1 VFSFMGNVVHSEDFW
16 NTGDTVILRNIARS
30 DGSVTTAVPA
40 IVICDERD
48 LLAVYIAKGTPFK
61 NNWVVLPA
69 QRVVSVEAI
78 VPSAQRQHRDL
89 VWWHDSI
96 RLYLPGYSYSIW
108 LNFDESGEFAS
119 YYCNLEAP
127 FIRTELGIDTR
138 DFALDIIAK
147 PDGQWWWKDE
157 EEFKRRLETGL
168 DAATHKA
175 RVRAAGRD
183 FIRRLESGDWPF
195 NCGWEQWQPPDNRQ
209 ARNLPENWAVDY
221 GYHARLQ

>member
-1 VFSFMGNVVHSEDFW
+1 MDWLNYW
-16 NTGDTVILRNIARS
+16 NEGDTVILRNIARS

-61 NNWVVLPA
+61 NNWVIPPE
-69 QRVVSVEAI
+69 QRVASVAAI
-78 VPSAQRQHRDL
+78 VPSAQRQHQNL
-89 VWWHDSI
+89 LWWYNSI
-96 RLYLPGYSYSIW
+96 RLYLPGNSYSIW

-147 PDGQWWWKDE
+147 PDGQWRWKDE
-157 EEFKRRLETGL
+157 DEFERRLEAGL
-168 DAATHKA
+168 DSPEHQA
-175 RVRAAGRD
+175 RVRAAGRE
-183 FIRRLESGDWPF
+183 FIRRFERGHWPF
-195 NCGWEQWQPPDNRQ
+195 NCGWEQ
-209 ARNLPENWAVDY
+209 
-221 GYHARLQ
+221 

>member
-1 VFSFMGNVVHSEDFW
+1 MGNMVHWEDFW

-40 IVICDERD
+40 IVIRDGQD

-61 NNWVVLPA
+61 NNWVVPPA
-69 QRVVSVEAI
+69 QRVASVVAI

-89 VWWHDSI
+89 AWWYDSI

-168 DAATHKA
+168 DSAAHQA
-175 RVRAAGRD
+175 QVRAVGRD
-183 FIRRLESGDWPF
+183 FIRAWKVVIGPLTVVGNNGSRLITGRPVI
-195 NCGWEQWQPPDNRQ
+195 CLRIGPLITVPMRAYQC
-209 ARNLPENWAVDY
+209 
-221 GYHARLQ
+221 LQD